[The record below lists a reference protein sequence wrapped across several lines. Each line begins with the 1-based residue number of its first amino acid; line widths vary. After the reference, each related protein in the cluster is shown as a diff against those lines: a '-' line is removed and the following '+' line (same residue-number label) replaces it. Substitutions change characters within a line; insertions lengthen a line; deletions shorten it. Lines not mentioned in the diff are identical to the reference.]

1 MVAKSAALGGIG
13 LVRAIANRH
22 LKQFLP
28 FLICRAGFDHRG
40 SAMRRPFVWI
50 AAGCLAA
57 IISPPAEARS
67 YPIGAFDGAWHLTFE
82 TRSGTCDAKYD
93 FDVNILNGNISHPNL
108 VKFHGRVSRSGAARA
123 SVAVQDK
130 YASGAGR
137 LEPTRGSGSWSGY
150 SGAAKCSGTW
160 TARKT

>member
-1 MVAKSAALGGIG
+1 MRLPIAL
-13 LVRAIANRH
+13 
-22 LKQFLP
+22 
-28 FLICRAGFDHRG
+28 
-40 SAMRRPFVWI
+40 I

-57 IISPPAEARS
+57 VATTRSEARS

-82 TRSGTCDAKYD
+82 TRVGSCDPSYD
-93 FDVNILNGNISHPNL
+93 FDVNILNGNITHPNL
-108 VKFHGRVSRSGAARA
+108 VRFQGRVARSGAARA

-130 YASGAGR
+130 YASGSGR
-137 LEPTRGSGSWSGY
+137 LEPQRGSGSWSGY